1 MIILNPWAS
10 SFKVRTIFCLTNNFL
25 SKLTST
31 YCVKISRYF
40 FHVKFQ
46 IFPSFFLVK
55 VWNVFVL
62 IFLIFF
68 FFLLNHNSVVMTVF
82 SCGILLFSFS
92 FLVVMASEETSH
104 GEILSRS
111 VFLALFIRFWLLTE
125 LFWPL
130 TEVGKGNFDL
140 LLLVTD
146 DKDRVTGW
154 FEAKDVS
161 WNWLKI

>member
-1 MIILNPWAS
+1 
-10 SFKVRTIFCLTNNFL
+10 
-25 SKLTST
+25 
-31 YCVKISRYF
+31 
-40 FHVKFQ
+40 
-46 IFPSFFLVK
+46 
-55 VWNVFVL
+55 
-62 IFLIFF
+62 
-68 FFLLNHNSVVMTVF
+68 MTVF

-146 DKDRVTGW
+146 DKDLVTGW

-161 WNWLKI
+161 

>member
-1 MIILNPWAS
+1 
-10 SFKVRTIFCLTNNFL
+10 
-25 SKLTST
+25 
-31 YCVKISRYF
+31 
-40 FHVKFQ
+40 
-46 IFPSFFLVK
+46 
-55 VWNVFVL
+55 
-62 IFLIFF
+62 
-68 FFLLNHNSVVMTVF
+68 MTVL

-92 FLVVMASEETSH
+92 FLVVMASEDTSH

-125 LFWPL
+125 LFWPF

-146 DKDRVTGW
+146 DKDLVTGW

-161 WNWLKI
+161 